1 MLVLSLITLA
11 IASVAA
17 FVSFNTREEVVK
29 AAMGFTAVIF
39 SFLTLLLA
47 PWALKLAIVAIPL
60 ALDRINNWS
69 TEKSIN

>member
-11 IASVAA
+11 VASVAT

-29 AAMGFTAVIF
+29 TAMGFTAVIF